1 MALWSI
7 GPRQMSGWSGLT
19 RKAIEMNL
27 TPKFSAGTILRL
39 RGGGI
44 SSRPI
49 IMGTFGPRM
58 SASNRPTRAP
68 SMAREIA
75 RLTAMVVLP
84 TPPLPLETA
93 MVLRKFWPIWSPMRR
108 SLGTLASQ
116 LIVTAPMPGT
126 RASAARESLSILPR
140 RGQAGVVSM
149 MVKATSPPSIFRL
162 RIMFSDTRSRCNSG
176 SMTVP
181 NAFSTVSSVRD
192 GVSFFRPNIV
202 FLPSEE

>member
-27 TPKFSAGTILRL
+27 TPKFSAGTILRS

-44 SSRPI
+44 SLRPI
-49 IMGTFGPRM
+49 IIGTFGPRM

-68 SMAREIA
+68 SIARAMA

-116 LIVTAPMPGT
+116 LMVTRPTPGT
-126 RASAARESLSILPR
+126 WANAARASFSILPR
-140 RGQAGVVSM
+140 NGQAGVVNM
-149 MVKATSPPSIFRL
+149 MVKLTSLPSSFRL
-162 RIMFSDTRSRCNSG
+162 RIMFSDTRSRWSSG

-181 NAFSTVSSVRD
+181 NA
-192 GVSFFRPNIV
+192 
-202 FLPSEE
+202 